1 MEKKLL
7 IPILFLLLIS
17 APINTFANTKITYSK
32 TSTNHYIQPLSNI
45 TGYKYKTE
53 NGKV

>member
-32 TSTNHYIQPLSNI
+32 TSTNHYIQPLSKM
-45 TGYKYKTE
+45 YP
-53 NGKV
+53 